1 MVTSGWPQATQ
12 SPLLAGTR
20 RSMTGIPDVS
30 LLPPTDRSEGPRAIM
45 HLKTLCLVFKN
56 PSLKATGKLRFFFFF
71 SVSCP
76 FSLLGVLILLQRLL
90 SRVWLYGTS
99 LVVQWF
105 RIHLPMQ
112 GTWVQSLVQEDP
124 TCHGATKPSCSR
136 ACVLQPEKPPKW
148 EAHTSKLDSSPHFQQ
163 LEKAQAQQ

>member
-56 PSLKATGKLRFFFFF
+56 PSLKATGKLRFFFFLVWAALSPCLAF
-71 SVSCP
+71 LFCCKDYCQEFGFMGLPWWSSGLESTCQCRGHGFNPWSRKIPHATEQLSPHALGPVSWN
-76 FSLLGVLILLQRLL
+76 QR
-90 SRVWLYGTS
+90 SH
-99 LVVQWF
+99 QN
-105 RIHLPMQ
+105 
-112 GTWVQSLVQEDP
+112 
-124 TCHGATKPSCSR
+124 
-136 ACVLQPEKPPKW
+136 EKPT
-148 EAHTSKLDSSPHFQQ
+148 HQN
-163 LEKAQAQQ
+163 